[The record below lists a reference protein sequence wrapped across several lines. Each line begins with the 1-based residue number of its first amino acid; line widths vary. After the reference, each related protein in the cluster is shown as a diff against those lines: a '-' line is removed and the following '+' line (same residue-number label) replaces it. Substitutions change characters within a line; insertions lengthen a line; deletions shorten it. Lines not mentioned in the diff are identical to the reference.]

1 MKLGNKIILFL
12 VIIFLTVIVLIGY
25 LTYHYSINFFSQ
37 YINENHLET
46 ARSIMS
52 NIDNIMGEE
61 SRSVSS
67 LASQILVKSYLHGQM
82 TPAEESNF
90 SRSLEINLSIYT
102 TWDSITMIDRR
113 GEEKISISNFA
124 DQTIGSEAI
133 MERQKLFDQLSDG
146 RLVYSDVYF
155 KDDQRSRPVISFMA
169 PVIGDNEEITGA
181 VIVDVDWLE
190 IVRSFDQFSV
200 IHKIYLLNNQG
211 LEILETKEE
220 DLSYILNEKY
230 LEADFIYRNSDDL
243 GKYLAERKKN
253 MSGEDYLISVIRQQG
268 DNDYRGS
275 GWILFTEEPQATVFS
290 SARSI
295 TLVLVGILIMFLLA
309 VGILIYTLLA
319 YLVFSPIRSIGAVVT
334 DISHGNF
341 SAKVKYISR
350 DEIGAL
356 VQGINSMSKNLQ
368 ELHGNLED
376 QVRRKTADLN
386 QHILTIEN
394 QKKSLQ
400 NTQVAIFNILEDVNS
415 EKDKSLRLA
424 SDLEKFKLAVEN
436 ASDHIVITDADGLIL
451 YANRAVAKITGFALE
466 DILGKK
472 AGNIDLWGGQMD
484 AAFYKKMW
492 EVIKVKKQVFS
503 GEINNRRRNGEK
515 YIAAVSVSPVLNN
528 QGEVI
533 FFVGIERDITK
544 EKEVDKAKTE
554 FVSLASH
561 QLRTPLSAINWYVEM
576 LLAGDAGKINDE
588 QKQYLEEV
596 YRGNQ
601 RMVDLINALLNVS
614 RIDLGTFAIDPELI
628 DVSSLAKSVVKD
640 LTPKIKAK
648 KQKVVENYD
657 SQVPLIKLDP
667 KLIRIVFDNLL
678 SNAVKYSPEK
688 AKIEVSIS
696 KDSKN
701 LLIKVQDNGYGIPL
715 ADQPKIFEK
724 LFRADNIKDKETDGT
739 GLGLYIVKAIVL
751 AGGGQVSFESA
762 ENKGTTFNIKLPL
775 SGMKPKT
782 GNREL
787 S

>member
-169 PVIGDNEEITGA
+169 SVIGDNEEITGA

-200 IHKIYLLNNQG
+200 IHKIHLLNNQG

-400 NTQVAIFNILEDVNS
+400 NTQVAIFNILEDVNF

-648 KQKVVENYD
+648 KQKIVENYD

-751 AGGGQVSFESA
+751 AGGGQVSFESV

>member
-200 IHKIYLLNNQG
+200 IHKIHLLNNQG

-400 NTQVAIFNILEDVNS
+400 NTQVAIFNILEDVNF

-544 EKEVDKAKTE
+544 EKEADKAKTE